1 MLVREALA
9 RAKTGDSFKRLARV
23 LSGQAM
29 PHAQLAQWIIAHDGL
44 PADACAQIAA
54 LAGRSIDFIEI
65 DASTGDY
72 GSTIRLHQLVRDD
85 GVTSAAVSG
94 VRRSSSIRCP
104 CRTMAGNA
112 HLIANPG
119 CMPRALD

>member
-1 MLVREALA
+1 MESWGVLVREALA

-44 PADACAQIAA
+44 PADACAQIAV

-72 GSTIRLHQLVRDD
+72 DRLFACTIWCATTASPAPRYPACTARAQLDVHVERWR
-85 GVTSAAVSG
+85 A
-94 VRRSSSIRCP
+94 
-104 CRTMAGNA
+104 M
-112 HLIANPG
+112 LI
-119 CMPRALD
+119 